1 MNATLIAITGGIG
14 AGKSVVCKML
24 SALGHPV
31 YDCDSQAKA
40 IMDNSTEIK
49 RRIATEI
56 AAEAIAGDTIRRD
69 ILASVVFNDP
79 AKLQALNEIV
89 HGHVREHI
97 GRMASQ
103 TPHPVLFVE
112 TAILYESRL
121 DEMVS
126 QVWDVTAPVATRVN
140 RIVARN
146 SCTPG
151 QALERINA
159 QNLNPERPHH
169 TIHRIINDDVT
180 PVLPQVL
187 RLLKLNSL

>member
-24 SALGHPV
+24 AALGYPV

-40 IMDNSTEIK
+40 IMDKSPEIK
-49 RRIATEI
+49 QRIAAEI

-69 ILASVVFNDP
+69 ILASVVFNNP
-79 AKLQALNEIV
+79 AKLQVLNEIV
-89 HGHVREHI
+89 HDHVRKHL
-97 GRMASQ
+97 GLMATQ
-103 TPHPVLFVE
+103 TPHAVLFVE
-112 TAILYESRL
+112 TAILYESHL

-126 QVWDVTAPVATRVN
+126 QVWDVTAPEATRIS

-146 SCTPG
+146 GCTPR

-159 QNLNPERPHH
+159 QNLNPGRPHH